1 MAKATSGVAGLLYA
15 SKIVDVGT
23 GESISVSDLVSG
35 SGAGSVAWADITG
48 KPAVIAAG
56 ANQAAARTA
65 IGAGTSN
72 LEIGTTAT
80 TAMAGNRTPT
90 TTIRGGVL
98 QQAAI
103 ANLSA
108 APTQGDINAILAALR
123 AAGVIA
129 S

>member
-1 MAKATSGVAGLLYA
+1 MAMSGVAGIVYA
-15 SKIVDVGT
+15 TKLVDLST
-23 GESISVSDLVSG
+23 GETIKLSDLVSG
-35 SGAGSVAWADITG
+35 GGGGAVAWADITG

-72 LEIGTTAT
+72 LEIGTTGT
-80 TAMAGNRTPT
+80 TAMAGNRAPT
-90 TTIRGGVL
+90 STIRGGVL

-103 ANLSA
+103 ADLTG
-108 APTQGDINAILAALR
+108 APTQENINAILAALR

-129 S
+129 A

>member
-1 MAKATSGVAGLLYA
+1 MATSGVAGIIYGTKL
-15 SKIVDVGT
+15 VDMKT
-23 GESISVSDLVSG
+23 GKTIDMSDVVNGGGG
-35 SGAGSVAWADITG
+35 SGSVAWADITA

-56 ANQAAARTA
+56 ADQAAARTV

-90 TTIRGGVL
+90 STIRGGVL

-103 ANLSA
+103 ADLTA
-108 APTQGDINAILAALR
+108 APTQADFNALLAALR
-123 AAGVIA
+123 SAGVLA

>member
-1 MAKATSGVAGLLYA
+1 MATSGVAGRVYA
-15 SKIVDVGT
+15 TQLIDLGT
-23 GESISVSDLVSG
+23 GKSVNVADLVNG
-35 SGAGSVAWADITG
+35 GGAGGSVAWADITG

-56 ANQAAARTA
+56 ADQAAARTA

-80 TAMAGNRTPT
+80 TAMAGNRAPT

-103 ANLSA
+103 ADLTA
-108 APTQGDINAILAALR
+108 DPTQADINAILAALR
-123 AAGVIA
+123 SAGVLA

>member
-1 MAKATSGVAGLLYA
+1 MATSGVAGLVYA
-15 SKIVDVGT
+15 TTLIDVGS
-23 GESISVSDLVSG
+23 GKSVKVADLVNG
-35 SGAGSVAWADITG
+35 GGGGSVAWGDITG

-56 ANQAAARTA
+56 ADQAAARTA
-65 IGAGTSN
+65 IGAGTSS

-90 TTIRGGVL
+90 STIRGGVL

-103 ANLSA
+103 ADLSA
-108 APTQGDINAILAALR
+108 DPTQADINAILAALR

-129 S
+129 A